1 MYYSQVT
8 NNLFSI
14 SSQSY
19 YSFSGTWMQ
28 DKNNAN
34 TTNNAQWAAFPPS
47 ASLQQIPVVNE
58 LDEEHSSS
66 DEDVDRSSSPELAGE
81 EGEVLLRYVLYY
93 IVHCTLYYMIFKV
106 IFPPSELHHWRVFQ
120 KVSAAL
126 KRNQKI
132 MCGAFCLIKEN
143 ITQNS
148 F

>member
-1 MYYSQVT
+1 MYSQVT

-34 TTNNAQWAAFPPS
+34 TTNNTQWAAFPPS
-47 ASLQQIPVVNE
+47 ASLQQITVVNE

-93 IVHCTLYYMIFKV
+93 IVLHCTLYYMIFKV
-106 IFPPSELHHWRVFQ
+106 IFPPSELHHWRVLQ